1 VWKPVFGGWHSPS
14 ALCILTWT
22 RFIFLDK
29 ELIMSQSQPGNTWA
43 RIVAKAWADESF
55 KKRLIA
61 DPKAILKEQG
71 LEVAPGVQLKVIED
85 TENLHHLTLPPKP
98 AEGELSEEEL
108 SMAAGGISLT
118 KWLCFGCQS
127 TQGPTTRNFN
137 CPKSP

>member
-1 VWKPVFGGWHSPS
+1 
-14 ALCILTWT
+14 
-22 RFIFLDK
+22 
-29 ELIMSQSQPGNTWA
+29 MSQGQPGNTWA

-71 LEVAPGVQLKVIED
+71 LEVAPDVQLKVIED

-127 TQGPTTRNFN
+127 TKGPTTRSFD
-137 CPKSP
+137 CPKKP